1 MAYRKAG
8 GMSDDAITLR
18 PVEPQRGSPADD
30 WVNPAL
36 HLDPE
41 LEIPVSP
48 FVAPA
53 VPAPSITAPAP
64 TPPDAARSLTEDM
77 ARNRHPADAG
87 NRSEAVPAA
96 EQGPKR
102 ASDHRH
108 VGNKG
113 VGTCR
118 ALGSSD
124 Q

>member
-41 LEIPVSP
+41 LEIPVST

-64 TPPDAARSLTEDM
+64 TAPDAARSLDDDM
-77 ARNRHPADAG
+77 ARIRHLADAG
-87 NRSEAVPAA
+87 NWSEAVTADR
-96 EQGPKR
+96 KR
-102 ASDHRH
+102 TRLH
-108 VGNKG
+108 
-113 VGTCR
+113 
-118 ALGSSD
+118 SSH
-124 Q
+124 